1 MDNQERREFAG
12 LSADLR
18 RRPREARIALRVAC
32 LGLFTGDLE
41 EPAIERLVR
50 QAIYATGWEG
60 TLTVR
65 VNSEGEYR
73 VYRQ

>member
-1 MDNQERREFAG
+1 MDDQERREFAR
-12 LSADLR
+12 LSAD
-18 RRPREARIALRVAC
+18 

-50 QAIYATGWEG
+50 QTIYETGWEG

-65 VNSEGEYR
+65 ANSEGEYR